1 MDSNMSHPLVYV
13 ISGHGT
19 CIYIKKLVMIN
30 ASVTTPQITILCKF
44 FNSKH
49 VLISLKTIPECRI
62 ILSPF

>member
-1 MDSNMSHPLVYV
+1 MSHPLVYV
-13 ISGHGT
+13 ISGLGT
-19 CIYIKKLVMIN
+19 CIYKKKFVMIN
-30 ASVTTPQITILCKF
+30 ASVTTPQITILCKV

>member
-1 MDSNMSHPLVYV
+1 MSHPLVYV

-30 ASVTTPQITILCKF
+30 ASVTTPQITILCKV

>member
-1 MDSNMSHPLVYV
+1 MSHPLVYV
-13 ISGHGT
+13 ISGLGT
-19 CIYIKKLVMIN
+19 CIYKYIYIKLVMIN

>member
-1 MDSNMSHPLVYV
+1 MSHPLVYV
-13 ISGHGT
+13 ISGLGT
-19 CIYIKKLVMIN
+19 CIYIKKLVMIY
-30 ASVTTPQITILCKF
+30 ASVTTPQITILCKV

>member
-1 MDSNMSHPLVYV
+1 MSHPLVYV
-13 ISGHGT
+13 ISGLGT
-19 CIYIKKLVMIN
+19 CIKKKLVMIN

>member
-1 MDSNMSHPLVYV
+1 MSHPLVYV
-13 ISGHGT
+13 IFGHGT

-30 ASVTTPQITILCKF
+30 ASVTTPQITILCKV

-49 VLISLKTIPECRI
+49 VLIPLKTIPECRI

>member
-1 MDSNMSHPLVYV
+1 MSHPLVYV
-13 ISGHGT
+13 ISGLGT
-19 CIYIKKLVMIN
+19 CIYKKKKLVMIN
-30 ASVTTPQITILCKF
+30 ASVTTPQITILCKV